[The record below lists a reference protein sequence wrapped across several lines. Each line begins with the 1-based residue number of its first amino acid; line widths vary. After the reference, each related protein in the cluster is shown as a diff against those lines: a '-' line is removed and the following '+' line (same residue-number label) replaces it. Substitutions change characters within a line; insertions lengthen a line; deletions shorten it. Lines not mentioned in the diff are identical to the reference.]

1 MHFLGVENQSETC
14 IFQSL
19 EMGDYSTQTIFQSMV
34 KDSSICSYVVPKYK
48 DRKRKRKEDLEDEN
62 RFYGHVLAWSG

>member
-1 MHFLGVENQSETC
+1 
-14 IFQSL
+14 
-19 EMGDYSTQTIFQSMV
+19 MV

-62 RFYGHVLAWSG
+62 WFYRHVLA